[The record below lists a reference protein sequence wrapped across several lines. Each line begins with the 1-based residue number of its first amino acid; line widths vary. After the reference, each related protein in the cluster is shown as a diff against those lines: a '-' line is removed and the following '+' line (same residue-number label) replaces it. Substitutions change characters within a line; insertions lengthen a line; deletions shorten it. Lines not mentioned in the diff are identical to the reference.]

1 MSDKLLIEQLTAQ
14 VEVEKTAEEH
24 EIEKLAHISETIDQS
39 QTLVAVGEQM
49 FKIAEQLE
57 NDNLKALATD
67 TYHLG
72 ERMGACLSKTAS
84 EDGSAFMDSLE
95 IAEDLNK
102 VASVYA
108 EIADDAK
115 DEDFS
120 KLAEAVIEVSNSITD
135 EANEVLEGINKQAEE
150 AGITLDET
158 EISKEAG
165 VKETASA
172 LLAKLRALGGKAKS
186 HVETAAHEAKE
197 KVVEGGKKVH
207 EFAKDHKKE
216 VAYGAAGAAGLAAAG
231 YGAKKMHDKK

>member
-14 VEVEKTAEEH
+14 VELDKTAEDN

-49 FKIAEQLE
+49 LKIAEELG

-72 ERMGACLSKTAS
+72 ERMGACLSKTAC

-135 EANEVLEGINKQAEE
+135 EANEVLADITKQAEE

-172 LLAKLRALGGKAKS
+172 LLAKLRALGGKAKG

-207 EFAKDHKKE
+207 EFAKEHKKE

-231 YGAKKMHDKK
+231 YGSKKMHDKK